1 MIVTPSFT
9 VRNFTINW
17 RFAVY
22 FDASKVIADWRRLWP
37 APDYSSSRHHNCEE
51 AKRAELYNQN
61 IEFFTS
67 LVEPTNQFGLFFRAG
82 HLTLIVAKKISAECA
97 RWSTHSNLLRLLTIY
112 AIYPPRSDRQK
123 NSQGWSLERSSEA
136 SWSWIKTIFNYYC
149 AVQLLWRLLLA
160 SNKKMLKLWIL
171 INWTAMFANFYFQRS
186 WALKKSFS
194 CCKSG
199 MEINFQFTIRAELML
214 NISGISGLLTFHS
227 LTHAKLSK
235 QFKLND
241 NFFAQCE

>member
-67 LVEPTNQFGLFFRAG
+67 LVEPTNQFGLFFSRRSFDIDCG
-82 HLTLIVAKKISAECA
+82 KKNISRMCQMINTLK
-97 RWSTHSNLLRLLTIY
+97 
-112 AIYPPRSDRQK
+112 
-123 NSQGWSLERSSEA
+123 
-136 SWSWIKTIFNYYC
+136 
-149 AVQLLWRLLLA
+149 LA
-160 SNKKMLKLWIL
+160 SALNHLCHLS
-171 INWTAMFANFYFQRS
+171 TA
-186 WALKKSFS
+186 K
-194 CCKSG
+194 
-199 MEINFQFTIRAELML
+199 
-214 NISGISGLLTFHS
+214 
-227 LTHAKLSK
+227 
-235 QFKLND
+235 
-241 NFFAQCE
+241 